1 MMFKIAFRS
10 IFRNR
15 RRSLMTMLTIAVG
28 TAAMLVF
35 GAYVTYVTYGLQT
48 STVQRSGHLTVYR
61 NGYFNFGTGN
71 PALWGIHDYPSV
83 VRLIRGDP
91 ELSPMVAV
99 VTPVQALAGIAGN
112 FDKDQSRTFFGTGF
126 VPSERDRMKRWS
138 EYGVGSLGLQHSG
151 LKDADATQG
160 IIGNGLARILGLC
173 ERLHLDNCPAPP
185 KNAPTHA
192 EASAEVAALPS
203 QDFSGLQD
211 ADHVAA
217 AASDDAPP
225 RIDLLAATAGGAP
238 NVVNLEVRKAESQ
251 GVRELDDA
259 YVGMNITLAQQ
270 LIYGRGEHRATG
282 IVVQLHRTEDMEK
295 ARARLNSLFKAKGL
309 DLEVRD
315 FTELN
320 PFYLQALNLFRS
332 IFSFISVIIGVVVLF
347 TVSNAMGMSVIE
359 RTDEIGTTRALG
371 VRRSGVRQQFLL
383 EGVMLGLMGA
393 TLGVLA
399 AVVIS
404 YVINGAHLDY
414 TPPGQA
420 QPVPLRLYLVGAPVM
435 VATVWGVLTVLAA
448 FASFLPAN
456 RAAKLQIVDALRHV

>member
-1 MMFKIAFRS
+1 
-10 IFRNR
+10 
-15 RRSLMTMLTIAVG
+15 
-28 TAAMLVF
+28 
-35 GAYVTYVTYGLQT
+35 
-48 STVQRSGHLTVYR
+48 
-61 NGYFNFGTGN
+61 
-71 PALWGIHDYPSV
+71 
-83 VRLIRGDP
+83 
-91 ELSPMVAV
+91 
-99 VTPVQALAGIAGN
+99 
-112 FDKDQSRTFFGTGF
+112 
-126 VPSERDRMKRWS
+126 
-138 EYGVGSLGLQHSG
+138 
-151 LKDADATQG
+151 
-160 IIGNGLARILGLC
+160 
-173 ERLHLDNCPAPP
+173 APP

-420 QPVPLRLYLVGAPVM
+420 QPVPLRLYLVGAPLM

>member
-28 TAAMLVF
+28 TAATLVF

-61 NGYFNFGTGN
+61 SGYYNFGTGN

-83 VRLIRGDP
+83 VRLIKTDP
-91 ELSPMVAV
+91 QLAPLVTV

-151 LKDADATQG
+151 LKDADPTQG

-173 ERLHLDNCPAPP
+173 ERLHLDQCPAPP

-192 EASAEVAALPS
+192 EASATVAALPS
-203 QDFSGLQD
+203 KDFSGLQE
-211 ADHVAA
+211 ADHVSAPSDEAA
-217 AASDDAPP
+217 P

-270 LIYGRGEHRATG
+270 LIYGRSEHRATG
-282 IVVQLHRTEDMEK
+282 IVVQLKRTEDMEA
-295 ARARLNSLFKAKGL
+295 ARARLNQLFKLKGL

-347 TVSNAMGMSVIE
+347 TVSIAMGMSVFE

-371 VRRSGVRQQFLL
+371 VRRSGIRQQFLV
-383 EGVMLGLMGA
+383 EGALLGLMGA

-404 YVINGAHLDY
+404 YAINGSHLDY

-420 QPVPLRLYLVGAPVM
+420 QPVPLRLYLVGAPAM
-435 VATVWGVLTVLAA
+435 VATVWGVLVVLAT